1 MKTLLAT
8 EAAEAPFLIEASIAT
23 NKRALLD
30 LGRRQLAIQ
39 VRSGLFWLLIR
50 YHKEPLRTDL
60 E

>member
-50 YHKEPLRTDL
+50 
-60 E
+60 